1 MLSAAA
7 LQPTAVCVQSIGE
20 DHREQEER
28 YEEALPAHTHA
39 PLAMPAWSPAAAR
52 AAARSTESGLVG
64 ESNLEE
70 IRIRG
75 TFVFSHVF
83 SYFSNFFTQMHVTEL
98 EIGVNDAFV
107 CEQ

>member
-1 MLSAAA
+1 MLPAAT
-7 LQPTAVCVQSIGE
+7 LQPAAVCVQAIGE

-28 YEEALPAHTHA
+28 YEEAPPAHMHA

-52 AAARSTESGLVG
+52 AVAARSTESSLVG

-83 SYFSNFFTQMHVTEL
+83 SYFSIFFHPDACH
-98 EIGVNDAFV
+98 GVRNRGKWRLRL
-107 CEQ
+107 